1 MAGKN
6 EYVYFIGL
14 VIDRRTSST
23 IRTRTITRRTRMGKR
38 MMMRML
44 QLVYISFQLIA
55 IYFVGYLYSNEPYNV
70 IFE

>member
-23 IRTRTITRRTRMGKR
+23 IRTRTITRRTRMGRR
-38 MMMRML
+38 MMMSML

>member
-1 MAGKN
+1 MEGKN

-23 IRTRTITRRTRMGKR
+23 IRTRTITRRIRMGRR

-55 IYFVGYLYSNEPYNV
+55 IYFVGSFYSNEAYNM
-70 IFE
+70 IY